1 MLKYFGTDGVR
12 GVANAGLTPEMAFKL
27 GRDGGYVLT
36 KDKKDGE
43 RAKVLVS
50 RDTRISGQMLE
61 YALISGL
68 LSVGIEV
75 LEVGVIT
82 TPGLSYLVRAQGAD
96 AGVQISASHNP
107 VEDNGIKFFGSD
119 GLKLSDA
126 KEEEIEKLIDAPED
140 KLPRPSAEG
149 LGTVTNYHEG
159 ASKYLQFIEN
169 TLPEELSGIK
179 VVVDGAN
186 GAASALI
193 SRLFADMGVDFTTIA
208 THPDGLNINDHVGA
222 THTKKLQE
230 EVVKQGAQLGLA
242 FDGDAD
248 RCIAVD
254 ENGNE
259 VDGDHIMYVIGSYLA
274 DHGRLKKDTIVT
286 TVMSNLGFT
295 KALERRGLKN
305 IRTQV
310 GDRYVSEEMRANG
323 YNLGGEQSGH
333 VIISD
338 YHNTGDGM
346 LTGLHL
352 LYVMKDTG
360 KSLSELLS
368 DFKEYPQRLIN
379 VPVENKKDW
388 KEHKRITEAIE
399 KVEKELSD
407 EGRIFVRPSGTQSL
421 LRVMTEAPTQELADK
436 YCEEVAKVVRN
447 FARPG
452 GEICPGG

>member
-27 GRDGGYVLT
+27 GRDGGYILT
-36 KDKKDGE
+36 KHKSAGE
-43 RAKVLVS
+43 RARVLVS

-75 LEVGVIT
+75 LELGVIT

-119 GLKLSDA
+119 GLKLSDE
-126 KEEEIEKLIDAPED
+126 KEAEIEALIDSKED
-140 KLPRPSAEG
+140 TLPRPSAQG
-149 LGTVTNYHEG
+149 LGTVTSYHEG
-159 ASKYLQFIEN
+159 SSKYLQFIEN
-169 TLPEELSGIK
+169 TLPEQLDGIK

-186 GAASALI
+186 GASSALI

-222 THTKKLQE
+222 THTELLQQ

-254 ENGNE
+254 EKGNE
-259 VDGDHIMYVIGSYLA
+259 VDGDHIMYVIGCYLA
-274 DHGRLKKDTIVT
+274 DHGRLKNDTIVT

-295 KALERRGLKN
+295 KALERRGIKN

-368 DFKEYPQRLIN
+368 DFKSYPQKLVN
-379 VPVENKKDW
+379 VSVRNKQDW
-388 KEHKRITEAIE
+388 KKSTKISAAIAE
-399 KVEKELSD
+399 VEKTLGD
-407 EGRIFVRPSGTQSL
+407 DGRIFVRPSGTQEL
-421 LRVMTEAPTQELADK
+421 IRVMTEAPTQELADK
-436 YCEEVAKVVRN
+436 CCQDVVDVVK
-447 FARPG
+447 AEMG
-452 GEICPGG
+452 I

>member
-82 TPGLSYLVRAQGAD
+82 TPGLSYLVRAQVAD

-436 YCEEVAKVVRN
+436 YCEEVAKVVEEEMGSN
-447 FARPG
+447 
-452 GEICPGG
+452 

>member
-12 GVANAGLTPEMAFKL
+12 GVANQGLTPEMAFKL

-36 KDKKDGE
+36 KEKEDGKQA
-43 RAKVLVS
+43 RVLVS

-126 KEEEIEKLIDAPED
+126 MEEDIEKLIDAKED
-140 KLPRPSAEG
+140 TLPRPSAKG
-149 LGTVTNYHEG
+149 LGTVTDFHEG
-159 ASKYLQFIEN
+159 SSKYLQFIEN
-169 TLPEELSGIK
+169 TIPEDLGGIK
-179 VVVDGAN
+179 VVIDGAN
-186 GAASALI
+186 GASSALI
-193 SRLFADMGVDFTTIA
+193 SRLFADCGVDFTTIA

-222 THTKKLQE
+222 THTEKLQK

-259 VDGDHIMYVIGSYLA
+259 VDGDHIMYVIGTYLA
-274 DHGRLKKDTIVT
+274 EHGRLKKDTIVT

-295 KALERRGLKN
+295 KALERKGLKN
-305 IRTQV
+305 VRTQV
-310 GDRYVSEEMRANG
+310 GDRYVSEKMRAHG

-333 VIISD
+333 VIMSD

-352 LYVMKDTG
+352 MLVMKKTG
-360 KSLSELLS
+360 KSLSELLT
-368 DFKEYPQRLIN
+368 DFKEYPQQLIN
-379 VPVENKKDW
+379 VPVKDKKTW
-388 KEHKRITEAIE
+388 KEHQPILDAIADIE
-399 KVEKELSD
+399 KNLNG
-407 EGRIFVRPSGTQSL
+407 EGRIFVRPSGTQAL

-436 YCEEVAKVVRN
+436 YCQQVADVVKSEMG
-447 FARPG
+447 A
-452 GEICPGG
+452 

>member
-310 GDRYVSEEMRANG
+310 GDRYVSEEMRDNG

-360 KSLSELLS
+360 KSLSELLN

-436 YCEEVAKVVRN
+436 YCEEVAKVVEEEMGSN
-447 FARPG
+447 
-452 GEICPGG
+452 

>member
-360 KSLSELLS
+360 KSLSELLI

-436 YCEEVAKVVRN
+436 YCEEVAKVVEEEMGSN
-447 FARPG
+447 
-452 GEICPGG
+452 

>member
-43 RAKVLVS
+43 KAKVLVS

-61 YALISGL
+61 YALIAGL

-75 LEVGVIT
+75 LELGVIT

-107 VEDNGIKFFGSD
+107 VQDNGIKFFGSD

-126 KEEEIEKLIDAPED
+126 KEEEIEALIDAPED
-140 KLPRPSAEG
+140 TLPRPSAEG
-149 LGTVTNYHEG
+149 LGVVTNYHEG
-159 ASKYLQFIEN
+159 SSKYLQFIEN
-169 TLPEELSGIK
+169 TLPADLSGIK

-186 GAASALI
+186 GASSALI
-193 SRLFADMGVDFTTIA
+193 SRLFADLGVDFTTIA

-222 THTKKLQE
+222 THTEKLQE

-259 VDGDHIMYVIGSYLA
+259 VDGDHIMYIIGSYLA

-295 KALERRGLKN
+295 KALERKGLKN
-305 IRTQV
+305 VRTQV

-352 LYVMKDTG
+352 LNVMKDTG
-360 KSLSELLS
+360 KSLTELLA
-368 DFKEYPQRLIN
+368 DFKEYPQTLIN
-379 VPVENKKDW
+379 VPVKDKKSW
-388 KEHKRITEAIE
+388 KEHQAILDAIE
-399 KVEKELSD
+399 SVEKELGD
-407 EGRIFVRPSGTQSL
+407 EGRIFVRPSGTQDL

-436 YCEEVAKVVRN
+436 YSKQVA
-447 FARPG
+447 
-452 GEICPGG
+452 EIVKQEMGSED

>member
-43 RAKVLVS
+43 KAKVLVS

-61 YALISGL
+61 YALIAGL

-75 LEVGVIT
+75 LELGVIT

-107 VEDNGIKFFGSD
+107 VQDNGIKFFGSD

-140 KLPRPSAEG
+140 TLPRPSAEG

-169 TLPEELSGIK
+169 TLPEELGGIK

-186 GAASALI
+186 GASSALI

-208 THPDGLNINDHVGA
+208 THPNGLNINDHVGA

-305 IRTQV
+305 VRTQV

-360 KSLSELLS
+360 KSLSELLK

-379 VPVENKKDW
+379 VPVKDKKSW
-388 KEHKRITEAIE
+388 KEHQAIIDAIDT
-399 KVEKELSD
+399 VEKELSD
-407 EGRIFVRPSGTQSL
+407 DGRIFVRPSGTQDL

-436 YCEEVAKVVRN
+436 YCEQVANIVKQEM
-447 FARPG
+447 G
-452 GEICPGG
+452 SEE

>member
-12 GVANAGLTPEMAFKL
+12 GVANQGLTPEMAFKL

-436 YCEEVAKVVRN
+436 YCEEVAKVVEEEMGSN
-447 FARPG
+447 
-452 GEICPGG
+452 

>member
-12 GVANAGLTPEMAFKL
+12 GEANKVLTPEMAFKL
-27 GRDGGYVLT
+27 GRMGGYVLT
-36 KDKKDGE
+36 KEKEDGGQA
-43 RAKVLVS
+43 RVLVS
-50 RDTRISGQMLE
+50 RDTRISGEMLE
-61 YALISGL
+61 HALISGL

-75 LEVGVIT
+75 LECGVMT
-82 TPGLSYLVRAQGAD
+82 TPGLSYLVQAQGAD

-107 VEDNGIKFFGSD
+107 VEDNGIKFFGGN

-126 KEEEIEKLIDAPED
+126 KEEEIEELIDTKQD
-140 KLPRPSAEG
+140 MLPRPSAEG
-149 LGTVTNYHEG
+149 LGTVTDFRDGSN
-159 ASKYLQFIEN
+159 KYIQFLEN
-169 TLPEELSGIK
+169 TIPEDLSGIK
-179 VVVDGAN
+179 VVIDGAN
-186 GAASALI
+186 GAASAFI
-193 SRLFADMGVDFTTIA
+193 SRLFADLDVDFTTIS
-208 THPDGLNINDHVGA
+208 THPNGLNINDHCGA
-222 THTKKLQE
+222 PHTARLQE

-295 KALERRGLKN
+295 KALERRGIKN
-305 IRTQV
+305 VRTQV

-323 YNLGGEQSGH
+323 YSLGGEQSGH

-352 LYVMKDTG
+352 MLVMKKTG
-360 KSLSELLS
+360 KSLTELLA
-368 DFKEYPQRLIN
+368 DFKEYPQVLVN
-379 VPVENKKDW
+379 VPVKDKNSW
-388 KEHKRITEAIE
+388 KNHQAVVDVIDS
-399 KVEKELSD
+399 VEKD
-407 EGRIFVRPSGTQSL
+407 MAGDGRVLVRPSGTQEL
-421 LRVMTEAPTQELADK
+421 LRVMAEGPTQEITQEYVDRI
-436 YCEEVAKVVRN
+436 VKVVTTEM
-447 FARPG
+447 
-452 GEICPGG
+452 GE

>member
-43 RAKVLVS
+43 KAKVLVS

-61 YALISGL
+61 YALIAGL

-75 LEVGVIT
+75 LELGVIT

-107 VEDNGIKFFGSD
+107 VQDNGIKFFGSD

-169 TLPEELSGIK
+169 TLPEELGGIK

-186 GAASALI
+186 GASSALI

-208 THPDGLNINDHVGA
+208 THPNGLNINDHVGA
-222 THTKKLQE
+222 THTEKLQE

-305 IRTQV
+305 VRTQV
-310 GDRYVSEEMRANG
+310 GDRYVSEKMRANG

-360 KSLSELLS
+360 KSLSELLE

-379 VPVENKKDW
+379 VPVKDKKSW
-388 KEHKRITEAIE
+388 KEHAAITDAIDT
-399 KVEKELSD
+399 VEKELGD
-407 EGRIFVRPSGTQSL
+407 EGIIFVRPSGKQDL
-421 LRVMTEAPTQELADK
+421 LLVMTGAPTQELADT
-436 YCEEVAKVVRN
+436 YCEQVAAIVKQEM
-447 FARPG
+447 G
-452 GEICPGG
+452 SKD

>member
-230 EVVKQGAQLGLA
+230 KVVKQGAQLGLA

-436 YCEEVAKVVRN
+436 YCEEVAKVVEEEMGSN
-447 FARPG
+447 
-452 GEICPGG
+452 

>member
-27 GRDGGYVLT
+27 GRDGGYILT
-36 KDKKDGE
+36 KHKSAGE
-43 RAKVLVS
+43 RARVLVS

-75 LEVGVIT
+75 LELGVIT

-119 GLKLSDA
+119 GLKLSDE
-126 KEEEIEKLIDAPED
+126 KEAEIEALIDSKED
-140 KLPRPSAEG
+140 TLPRPSAQG
-149 LGTVTNYHEG
+149 LGTVTSYHEG
-159 ASKYLQFIEN
+159 SSKYLQFIEN
-169 TLPEELSGIK
+169 TLPEQLDGIK

-186 GAASALI
+186 GASSALI

-222 THTKKLQE
+222 THTELLQQ

-254 ENGNE
+254 EKGNE
-259 VDGDHIMYVIGSYLA
+259 VDGDHIMYVIGCYLA
-274 DHGRLKKDTIVT
+274 DHGRLKNDTIVT

-295 KALERRGLKN
+295 KALERRGIKN

-368 DFKEYPQRLIN
+368 DFKSYPQKLVN
-379 VPVENKKDW
+379 VPVRNKQDW
-388 KEHKRITEAIE
+388 KKGTKISAAIAE
-399 KVEKELSD
+399 VEKTLGD
-407 EGRIFVRPSGTQSL
+407 DGRIFVRPSGTQEL
-421 LRVMTEAPTQELADK
+421 IRVMTEAPTQELADK
-436 YCEEVAKVVRN
+436 CCQDVVDVVK
-447 FARPG
+447 AEMG
-452 GEICPGG
+452 I

>member
-169 TLPEELSGIK
+169 TLPEELIGIK

-436 YCEEVAKVVRN
+436 YCEEVAKVVEEEMGSN
-447 FARPG
+447 
-452 GEICPGG
+452 

>member
-12 GVANAGLTPEMAFKL
+12 GVANQGLTPEMAFKL

-36 KDKKDGE
+36 KEKDDDKQA
-43 RAKVLVS
+43 RVLVS
-50 RDTRISGQMLE
+50 RDTRMSGQMLE

-119 GLKLSDA
+119 GLKLSDEM
-126 KEEEIEKLIDAPED
+126 EEEIEKLIDAKED
-140 KLPRPSAEG
+140 TLPRPSAKG
-149 LGTVTNYHEG
+149 LGTVTDFHEG
-159 ASKYLQFIEN
+159 SSKYIQFIEN
-169 TLPEELSGIK
+169 SIPEDLGGIK
-179 VVVDGAN
+179 VVIDGAN
-186 GAASALI
+186 GASSALI
-193 SRLFADMGVDFTTIA
+193 SRLFADCGVDFTTIA
-208 THPDGLNINDHVGA
+208 THPNGMNINDHVGA
-222 THTKKLQE
+222 THTEKLQE

-242 FDGDAD
+242 VDGDAD

-259 VDGDHIMYVIGSYLA
+259 VDGDHIMYVIGTYLA
-274 DHGRLKKDTIVT
+274 EHGRLKKDTIVT

-295 KALERRGLKN
+295 KALERKGLKN
-305 IRTQV
+305 VRTQV
-310 GDRYVSEEMRANG
+310 GDRYVSEEMRAHG

-333 VIISD
+333 VIMSD

-352 LYVMKDTG
+352 MLVMKETG
-360 KSLSELLS
+360 KSLSELLK
-368 DFKEYPQRLIN
+368 DFKEYPQQLIN
-379 VPVENKKDW
+379 VPVKDKKTW
-388 KEHKRITEAIE
+388 KEHQAILDAID
-399 KVEKELSD
+399 KVEKDLD
-407 EGRIFVRPSGTQSL
+407 GEGRIFVRPSGTQAL

-436 YCEEVAKVVRN
+436 YCQEVADVVKSEMG
-447 FARPG
+447 A
-452 GEICPGG
+452 

>member
-82 TPGLSYLVRAQGAD
+82 TPGLSYLVRAQDAD

-179 VVVDGAN
+179 VVIDGAN

-388 KEHKRITEAIE
+388 KEHRRITEAIE

-436 YCEEVAKVVRN
+436 YCEEVAKVVEEEMGSN
-447 FARPG
+447 
-452 GEICPGG
+452 

>member
-36 KDKKDGE
+36 KDKKEGE
-43 RAKVLVS
+43 KAKVLVS

-61 YALISGL
+61 YALIAGL

-75 LEVGVIT
+75 LELGVIT

-107 VEDNGIKFFGSD
+107 VQDNGIKFFGSD

-126 KEEEIEKLIDAPED
+126 KEEEIEALIDAPED
-140 KLPRPSAEG
+140 NLPRPSAEG
-149 LGTVTNYHEG
+149 LGVVTNYHEG

-169 TLPEELSGIK
+169 TLPEDLSGIK

-186 GAASALI
+186 GASSALI
-193 SRLFADMGVDFTTIA
+193 SRLFADLGVEFTTIA

-222 THTKKLQE
+222 THTEKLQE

-295 KALERRGLKN
+295 KALERKGLKN
-305 IRTQV
+305 VRTQV

-352 LYVMKDTG
+352 LNVMKDTG
-360 KSLSELLS
+360 KSLSELLV
-368 DFKEYPQRLIN
+368 DFKEYPQTLIN
-379 VPVENKKDW
+379 VPVKDKKSW
-388 KEHKRITEAIE
+388 KNHQAILDAIDV
-399 KVEKELSD
+399 VEKELGD
-407 EGRIFVRPSGTQSL
+407 EGRIFVRPSGTQDL

-436 YCEEVAKVVRN
+436 YSKQVADIVKQEMGSEN
-447 FARPG
+447 
-452 GEICPGG
+452 

>member
-12 GVANAGLTPEMAFKL
+12 GVANQDLSPELAFKL

-36 KDKKDGE
+36 KNKAKE
-43 RAKVLVS
+43 EQAKVLVS

-119 GLKLSDA
+119 GLKLSDEMEG
-126 KEEEIEKLIDAPED
+126 KIEQLIDAPED
-140 KLPRPSAEG
+140 KLPRPSAKG
-149 LGTVTNYHEG
+149 LGSVTDFHEG
-159 ASKYLQFIEN
+159 SAKYLQFIEN
-169 TLPEELSGIK
+169 TIPEDLSGIK
-179 VVVDGAN
+179 VVIDGAN
-186 GAASALI
+186 GAASSLI
-193 SRLFADMGVDFTTIA
+193 SRLFADCGVDFTTIA

-222 THTKKLQE
+222 THTERLQE

-254 ENGNE
+254 ENGHE
-259 VDGDHIMYVIGSYLA
+259 VDGDHIMYILGSYME
-274 DHGRLKKDTIVT
+274 DGGRLKKDTIVT

-295 KALERRGLKN
+295 KALQRRGIKN
-305 IRTQV
+305 VRTQV

-333 VIISD
+333 VIMSD

-352 LYVMKDTG
+352 MLVMKKTG
-360 KSLSELLS
+360 KTLTELLT
-368 DFKEYPQRLIN
+368 DFKEYPQCLVN
-379 VPVENKKDW
+379 VPVKDKNSW
-388 KEHKRITEAIE
+388 KNHEPIMNVIKE
-399 KVEKELSD
+399 VESDMGD
-407 EGRIFVRPSGTQSL
+407 EGRILVRPSGTQSL
-421 LRVMTEAPTQELADK
+421 LRVMAEGPTQEETDAYVKRITD
-436 YCEEVAKVVRN
+436 VVE
-447 FARPG
+447 AEMG
-452 GEICPGG
+452 V

>member
-27 GRDGGYVLT
+27 GRDGGYILT

-169 TLPEELSGIK
+169 TLPEELDGIK

-305 IRTQV
+305 VRTQV

-388 KEHKRITEAIE
+388 KEHKRITEAIK
-399 KVEKELSD
+399 KVEEELSD

-436 YCEEVAKVVRN
+436 YCEEVAKVVEEEM
-447 FARPG
+447 G
-452 GEICPGG
+452 SK

>member
-368 DFKEYPQRLIN
+368 DFKEYPQCLIN
-379 VPVENKKDW
+379 VPVENKKGW

-436 YCEEVAKVVRN
+436 YCEEVAKVVEKEMGSN
-447 FARPG
+447 
-452 GEICPGG
+452 

>member
-140 KLPRPSAEG
+140 KLPRPSSEG

-169 TLPEELSGIK
+169 TLPEELGGIK

-208 THPDGLNINDHVGA
+208 THPNGLNINDHVGA

-305 IRTQV
+305 VRTQV

-379 VPVENKKDW
+379 VPVKDKKDW
-388 KEHKRITEAIE
+388 KEHERITEAIK
-399 KVEKELSD
+399 KVEEELSD

-436 YCEEVAKVVRN
+436 YCEEVAKVVEEEM
-447 FARPG
+447 G
-452 GEICPGG
+452 SK

>member
-12 GVANAGLTPEMAFKL
+12 GVANASLTPEMAFKL

-36 KDKKDGE
+36 KDKKPGQ

-107 VEDNGIKFFGSD
+107 VQDNGIKFFGSD

-140 KLPRPSAEG
+140 TLPRPSAEG
-149 LGTVTNYHEG
+149 LGTVTSYHEG

-169 TLPEELSGIK
+169 TLPEQLDGIK

-193 SRLFADMGVDFTTIA
+193 SRLFADMGVEFTTIA
-208 THPDGLNINDHVGA
+208 THPNGLNINDHVGA

-259 VDGDHIMYVIGSYLA
+259 VDGDHIMYVLGSYLA

-305 IRTQV
+305 VRTKQV

-333 VIISD
+333 IIISD

-360 KSLSELLS
+360 KSLSELLA

-379 VPVENKKDW
+379 VPVRDKSSW
-388 KEHKRITEAIE
+388 KQYPAIAAAIE
-399 KVEKELSD
+399 KVEQEV
-407 EGRIFVRPSGTQSL
+407 EGNGRIFVRPSGTQEL

-436 YCEEVAKVVRN
+436 YCQEVADVIQEEM
-447 FARPG
+447 G
-452 GEICPGG
+452 IEE

>member
-82 TPGLSYLVRAQGAD
+82 TPGLSYLVRAQDAD

-179 VVVDGAN
+179 VVIDGAN

-259 VDGDHIMYVIGSYLA
+259 VDGDHIMYVIGTYLA

-295 KALERRGLKN
+295 KALERKGLKN

-310 GDRYVSEEMRANG
+310 GDRYVSEEMRAHG

-333 VIISD
+333 VIMTD

-352 LYVMKDTG
+352 MLVMKKTG
-360 KSLSELLS
+360 KSLSELLE
-368 DFKEYPQRLIN
+368 DFKDYPQCLVN
-379 VPVENKKDW
+379 VPVEDKKSW
-388 KEHKRITEAIE
+388 KEHQPILDVIKEVEA
-399 KVEKELSD
+399 D
-407 EGRIFVRPSGTQSL
+407 MNGNGRVLVRPSGTQDL
-421 LRVMTEAPTQELADK
+421 LRVMAEGPTQEETDAYVDRI
-436 YCEEVAKVVRN
+436 VKVVEKEM
-447 FARPG
+447 G
-452 GEICPGG
+452 K

>member
-12 GVANAGLTPEMAFKL
+12 GVANSGLTPEMAFKL
-27 GRDGGYVLT
+27 GRDGGYILT
-36 KDKKDGE
+36 KNKQDDKQA
-43 RAKVLVS
+43 RVLVS

-61 YALISGL
+61 SALISGL

-75 LEVGVIT
+75 LECGVIT

-126 KEEEIEKLIDAPED
+126 LEEEIEQLIDAPQD
-140 KLPRPSAEG
+140 NLPRPSADG
-149 LGTVTNYHEG
+149 LGTITDFHEG
-159 ASKYLQFIEN
+159 ASKYLQFLEN
-169 TLPEELSGIK
+169 TVPVELDGIK
-179 VVVDGAN
+179 VVIDGAN

-193 SRLFADMGVDFTTIA
+193 SRLFADCGVDFTTIA
-208 THPDGLNINDHVGA
+208 THPNGLNINDHCGA
-222 THTKKLQE
+222 THTKRLQE
-230 EVVKQGAQLGLA
+230 EVVKQGADLGLA

-254 ENGNE
+254 ENGHE
-259 VDGDHIMYVIGSYLA
+259 VDGDHIMYVIGSYLQ

-295 KALERRGLKN
+295 KALERRGIKN

-323 YNLGGEQSGH
+323 YVLGGEQSGH
-333 VIISD
+333 VIIAD

-352 LYVMKDTG
+352 MLVMKKTG
-360 KSLSELLS
+360 KKLTELLA
-368 DFKEYPQRLIN
+368 DFKEYPQCLVN
-379 VPVENKKDW
+379 VPVKDKQSW
-388 KEHKRITEAIE
+388 KEHQPILDAIKAVEADMG
-399 KVEKELSD
+399 D
-407 EGRIFVRPSGTQSL
+407 EGRVLVRPSGTQAL
-421 LRVMTEAPTQELADK
+421 LRVMAEGPTQEQTDAWVDQI
-436 YCEEVAKVVRN
+436 VQVVKTEMG
-447 FARPG
+447 A
-452 GEICPGG
+452 

>member
-12 GVANAGLTPEMAFKL
+12 GVANQGLTPEMAFKL

-36 KDKKDGE
+36 KEKEDGKQA
-43 RAKVLVS
+43 RVLVS

-126 KEEEIEKLIDAPED
+126 MEEDIEKLIDAKED
-140 KLPRPSAEG
+140 TLPRPSAKG
-149 LGTVTNYHEG
+149 LGTVTDFHEG
-159 ASKYLQFIEN
+159 SSKYLQFIEN
-169 TLPEELSGIK
+169 TIPEDLGGIK
-179 VVVDGAN
+179 VVIDGAN
-186 GAASALI
+186 GASSALI
-193 SRLFADMGVDFTTIA
+193 SRLFADCGVDFTTIA

-222 THTKKLQE
+222 THTEKLQK

-259 VDGDHIMYVIGSYLA
+259 VDGDHIMYVIGTYLA
-274 DHGRLKKDTIVT
+274 EHGRLKKDTIVT

-295 KALERRGLKN
+295 KALERKGLKN
-305 IRTQV
+305 VRTQV
-310 GDRYVSEEMRANG
+310 GDRYVSEEMRAHG

-333 VIISD
+333 VIMSD

-352 LYVMKDTG
+352 MLVMKKTG
-360 KSLSELLS
+360 KSLSELLT
-368 DFKEYPQRLIN
+368 DFKEYPQQLIN
-379 VPVENKKDW
+379 VPVKDKKTW
-388 KEHKRITEAIE
+388 KEHQPILDAIADIE
-399 KVEKELSD
+399 KNLNG
-407 EGRIFVRPSGTQSL
+407 EGRIFVRPSGTQAL

-436 YCEEVAKVVRN
+436 YCQQVADVVKSEMG
-447 FARPG
+447 A
-452 GEICPGG
+452 

>member
-310 GDRYVSEEMRANG
+310 GDRYVSEEMRSNG

-436 YCEEVAKVVRN
+436 YCEEVAKVVEEEMGSN
-447 FARPG
+447 
-452 GEICPGG
+452 

>member
-12 GVANAGLTPEMAFKL
+12 GEANKVLTPEMAFKL
-27 GRDGGYVLT
+27 GRDGGYILT
-36 KDKKDGE
+36 KEKNNGQQ
-43 RAKVLVS
+43 AKVLVS

-75 LEVGVIT
+75 LEVGVIS

-96 AGVQISASHNP
+96 AGIQISASHNP

-126 KEEEIEKLIDAPED
+126 MEEEIEQLIDADED
-140 KLPRPSAEG
+140 TLPRPSAEG
-149 LGTVTNYHEG
+149 LGVVTDFHEG
-159 ASKYLQFIEN
+159 SSKYLQFIKN
-169 TLPEELSGIK
+169 TIPEDLSGIK
-179 VVVDGAN
+179 VVIDGAN
-186 GAASALI
+186 GAASDLI
-193 SRLFADMGVDFTTIA
+193 SRLFADCGVDFTTIA
-208 THPDGLNINDHVGA
+208 THPNGLNINDHVGA

-259 VDGDHIMYVIGSYLA
+259 VDGDHIMYVIGTYLA
-274 DHGRLKKDTIVT
+274 EHGRLKKDTIVT

-295 KALERRGLKN
+295 KALERKGLKN
-305 IRTQV
+305 VRTQV

-333 VIISD
+333 VIMTD

-352 LYVMKDTG
+352 MLVMKKTG
-360 KSLSELLS
+360 KSLSELLE
-368 DFKEYPQRLIN
+368 DFKEYPQCLVN
-379 VPVENKKDW
+379 VPVKDKKSW
-388 KEHKRITEAIE
+388 KEHQAIVNVIKE
-399 KVEKELSD
+399 VETD
-407 EGRIFVRPSGTQSL
+407 MGGDGRVLVRPSGTQDL
-421 LRVMTEAPTQELADK
+421 LV
-436 YCEEVAKVVRN
+436 
-447 FARPG
+447 
-452 GEICPGG
+452 

>member
-1 MLKYFGTDGVR
+1 MLKYFGTDGYR
-12 GVANAGLTPEMAFKL
+12 GEANKTLTPEMAFKM

-36 KDKKDGE
+36 KEKKDGQQ
-43 RAKVLVS
+43 AKVLVS

-119 GLKLSDA
+119 GLKLSDEM
-126 KEEEIEKLIDAPED
+126 EEEIEQLIDAKED
-140 KLPRPSAEG
+140 TLPRPSAEG
-149 LGTVTNYHEG
+149 LGVVTDFHEG
-159 ASKYLQFIEN
+159 SAKYLQFIKN
-169 TLPEELSGIK
+169 TIPEDLGGIK
-179 VVVDGAN
+179 VVIDGAN
-186 GAASALI
+186 GAASDLI
-193 SRLFADMGVDFTTIA
+193 SRLFADCGVDFTTIA

-222 THTKKLQE
+222 THTEKLQE

-254 ENGNE
+254 ENGNQ
-259 VDGDHIMYVIGSYLA
+259 VDGDHIMYVIGTYLA
-274 DHGRLKKDTIVT
+274 EHGRLKKDTIVT

-295 KALERRGLKN
+295 KALERKGLKN
-305 IRTQV
+305 VRTQV

-333 VIISD
+333 IIMSD

-346 LTGLHL
+346 LSGLHL
-352 LYVMKDTG
+352 MLVMKKTG
-360 KSLSELLS
+360 KSLSELLE
-368 DFKEYPQRLIN
+368 DFKEYPQVLIN
-379 VPVENKKDW
+379 VPVKDKKSW
-388 KEHKRITEAIE
+388 KDHQAILDVIKE
-399 KVEKELSD
+399 VEDEMGD
-407 EGRIFVRPSGTQSL
+407 EGRVLVRPSGTQNL
-421 LRVMTEAPTQELADK
+421 LRVMAEGPTE
-436 YCEEVAKVVRN
+436 EETKAYVDRIVKVVEDEM
-447 FARPG
+447 
-452 GEICPGG
+452 GE

>member
-43 RAKVLVS
+43 KAKVLVS

-61 YALISGL
+61 YALIAGL

-75 LEVGVIT
+75 LELGVIT

-107 VEDNGIKFFGSD
+107 VQDNGIKFFGSD

-126 KEEEIEKLIDAPED
+126 KEEEIEALIDAPED
-140 KLPRPSAEG
+140 TLPRPSAEG
-149 LGTVTNYHEG
+149 LGVVTNYHEG
-159 ASKYLQFIEN
+159 SSKYLQFIEN
-169 TLPEELSGIK
+169 TLPADLSGIK

-186 GAASALI
+186 GASSALI
-193 SRLFADMGVDFTTIA
+193 SRLFADLGVDFTTIA

-222 THTKKLQE
+222 THTEKLQE

-259 VDGDHIMYVIGSYLA
+259 VDGDHIMYIIGSYLA

-295 KALERRGLKN
+295 KALERKGLKN
-305 IRTQV
+305 VRTQV

-346 LTGLHL
+346 LTGLNL
-352 LYVMKDTG
+352 LNVMKDTG
-360 KSLSELLS
+360 KSLTELLA
-368 DFKEYPQRLIN
+368 DFKEYPQTLIN
-379 VPVENKKDW
+379 VPVKDKKSW
-388 KEHKRITEAIE
+388 KEHQAILDAIE
-399 KVEKELSD
+399 SVEKELGD
-407 EGRIFVRPSGTQSL
+407 EGRIFVRPSGTQDL

-436 YCEEVAKVVRN
+436 YSKQVA
-447 FARPG
+447 
-452 GEICPGG
+452 EIVKQEMGSED

>member
-12 GVANAGLTPEMAFKL
+12 GVAYAGLTPEMAFKL

-436 YCEEVAKVVRN
+436 YCEEVAKVVEEEMGSN
-447 FARPG
+447 
-452 GEICPGG
+452 

>member
-12 GVANAGLTPEMAFKL
+12 GEANKVLTPEMAFKL
-27 GRDGGYVLT
+27 GRMGGYVLT
-36 KDKKDGE
+36 KEKEDGGQ
-43 RAKVLVS
+43 AKVLVS
-50 RDTRISGQMLE
+50 RDTRISGEMLE
-61 YALISGL
+61 YALIAGL

-75 LEVGVIT
+75 LECGVMT

-126 KEEEIEKLIDAPED
+126 KEEEIEELIDAKQD
-140 KLPRPSAEG
+140 MLPRPSAEG
-149 LGTVTNYHEG
+149 LGTVTDFRDG
-159 ASKYLQFIEN
+159 ANKYIQFLEN
-169 TLPEELSGIK
+169 TIPEDLSGIK
-179 VVVDGAN
+179 VVIDGAN
-186 GAASALI
+186 GAASAFI
-193 SRLFADMGVDFTTIA
+193 SRLFADLDVDFTTIS
-208 THPDGLNINDHVGA
+208 THPNGLNINDHCGA
-222 THTKKLQE
+222 THTAHLQE

-295 KALERRGLKN
+295 KALERRGIKN
-305 IRTQV
+305 VRTQV

-323 YNLGGEQSGH
+323 YSLGGEQSGH

-346 LTGLHL
+346 LTGIHL
-352 LYVMKDTG
+352 MLVMKKTG
-360 KSLSELLS
+360 KSLTELLT
-368 DFKEYPQRLIN
+368 DFKEYPQVLVN
-379 VPVENKKDW
+379 VPVKDKNTW
-388 KEHKRITEAIE
+388 KNYPAITDAIAS
-399 KVEKELSD
+399 VESD
-407 EGRIFVRPSGTQSL
+407 MAGDGRVLVRPSGTQEL
-421 LRVMTEAPTQELADK
+421 LRVMAEGPTQELTQSYVDRI
-436 YCEEVAKVVRN
+436 VKVVE
-447 FARPG
+447 AEMG
-452 GEICPGG
+452 A

>member
-126 KEEEIEKLIDAPED
+126 KEEESEKLIDAPED

-436 YCEEVAKVVRN
+436 YCEEVAKVVEEEMGSN
-447 FARPG
+447 
-452 GEICPGG
+452 

>member
-169 TLPEELSGIK
+169 TLPEELDGIK
-179 VVVDGAN
+179 VVIDGAN

-305 IRTQV
+305 VRTQV

-388 KEHKRITEAIE
+388 KEHKRITEEIK
-399 KVEKELSD
+399 KVEEELSD

-436 YCEEVAKVVRN
+436 YCEEVAKVVEEEM
-447 FARPG
+447 G
-452 GEICPGG
+452 SK

>member
-12 GVANAGLTPEMAFKL
+12 GVANQSLTPEMAFKL

-36 KDKKDGE
+36 KEKEDGKQA
-43 RAKVLVS
+43 RVLVS

-126 KEEEIEKLIDAPED
+126 MEEDIEKLIDAKED
-140 KLPRPSAEG
+140 TLPRPSAKG
-149 LGTVTNYHEG
+149 LGTVTDFHEG
-159 ASKYLQFIEN
+159 SSKYLQFIEN
-169 TLPEELSGIK
+169 TIPEDLGGIK
-179 VVVDGAN
+179 VVIDGAN
-186 GAASALI
+186 GASSALI
-193 SRLFADMGVDFTTIA
+193 SRLFADCGVDFTTIA

-222 THTKKLQE
+222 THTEKLQK

-259 VDGDHIMYVIGSYLA
+259 VDGDHIMYVIGTYLA
-274 DHGRLKKDTIVT
+274 EHGRLKKDTIVT

-295 KALERRGLKN
+295 KALERKGLKN
-305 IRTQV
+305 VRTQV
-310 GDRYVSEEMRANG
+310 GDRYVSEEMRAHG

-333 VIISD
+333 VIMSD

-352 LYVMKDTG
+352 MLVMKKTG
-360 KSLSELLS
+360 KSLSELLT
-368 DFKEYPQRLIN
+368 DFKEYPQQLIN
-379 VPVENKKDW
+379 VPVKDKKTW
-388 KEHKRITEAIE
+388 KEHQPILDAIAE
-399 KVEKELSD
+399 VEKNLNG
-407 EGRIFVRPSGTQSL
+407 EGRIFVRPSGTQAL

-436 YCEEVAKVVRN
+436 YCQQVADVVKSEMG
-447 FARPG
+447 A
-452 GEICPGG
+452 

>member
-436 YCEEVAKVVRN
+436 HCEEVAKVVEEEMGSN
-447 FARPG
+447 
-452 GEICPGG
+452 